1 MNKNM
6 PSKVW
11 LLIDSL
17 AFGGIDAYVIEL
29 AKGLKQHNVDV
40 EVLLVKRY
48 AALSPIVE
56 KLEGNKIKFSYLSST
71 NSFPL
76 LTLLKRINHRGGDI
90 IHAHGYKSSLLAK
103 CARIFT
109 GITQVSTY
117 HAGEVPKG
125 KVKLYDLID
134 RYTAFFSSV
143 SLSVSE
149 QVSSRIP
156 AKKRKII
163 NFIHDRQVRPNQG
176 NQIAFVGRLSY
187 EKAPDRFI
195 QCAECCSK
203 LDFHIYGSGP
213 MKTEI
218 IQSVPNNITLHGHQT
233 DMDKVWEKVFVLV
246 ICSRFEGMP
255 MAALEAMAKGCIV
268 IAYDVGDLPKL
279 ISNGKNGFI
288 VNNLKSL
295 VDTLQNVTQLS
306 ENEKQAI
313 QKEATDTIQQGFS
326 TSSVIPKILNI
337 YFGSDVQS
345 DSQFDK
351 NPSSE

>member
-1 MNKNM
+1 M
-6 PSKVW
+6 PNKVW

-17 AFGGIDAYVIEL
+17 TFGGIDAYVIEL
-29 AKGLKQHNVDV
+29 AKGLKQHRVDV
-40 EVLLVKRY
+40 EVLLIKRY
-48 AALSPIVE
+48 AALSPIVA
-56 KLEGNKIKFSYLSST
+56 KLEGNNINFSYLSST

-117 HAGEVPKG
+117 HAGEIPKG

-134 RYTAFFSSV
+134 RYSAFCSSV

-156 AKKRKII
+156 TKTRRLN
-163 NFIHDRQVRPNQG
+163 NFIHDSQVRPNKG
-176 NQIAFVGRLSY
+176 NQIAFVGRLSH

-195 QCAECCSK
+195 HCAERCPK

-213 MKTEI
+213 METEI
-218 IQSVPNNITLHGHQT
+218 IQSLPNNITFHGHQAN
-233 DMDKVWEKVFVLV
+233 MDRVWEEILILV

-268 IAYDVGDLPKL
+268 IAYDVGDLSKL
-279 ISNGKNGFI
+279 INHGKNGFI
-288 VNNLKSL
+288 VNSLHSL
-295 VDTLQNVTQLS
+295 VDTLQNVTQLNKS
-306 ENEKQAI
+306 ERQII
-313 QKEATDTIQQGFS
+313 QKEAAETIQQGFS
-326 TSSVIPKILNI
+326 SSSVIPQMLNV
-337 YFGSDVQS
+337 YLGSDVQS

-351 NPSSE
+351 TPSSK